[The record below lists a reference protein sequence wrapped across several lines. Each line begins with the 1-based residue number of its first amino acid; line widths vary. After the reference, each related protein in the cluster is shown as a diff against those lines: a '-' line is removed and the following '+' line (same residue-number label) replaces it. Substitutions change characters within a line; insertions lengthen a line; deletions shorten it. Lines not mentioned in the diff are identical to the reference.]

1 MKSIKKLAFVLAVAA
16 LFACKKENTALT
28 ETTFGV
34 RGNCGMCK
42 KTIEKSALTVDGVE
56 EAEWDKS
63 NKTITV
69 KFEKAKTR
77 AEAIQKAIANAGYD
91 TEQKEGITS
100 AYTNLPRCCQ
110 YDRNMEMNRS
120 N

>member
-1 MKSIKKLAFVLAVAA
+1 MKSINKIAFVLALTV

-42 KTIEKSALTVDGVE
+42 KTIEKSAMAVDGVE

-69 KFEKAKTR
+69 KFEKEKTG

-91 TEQKEGITS
+91 TDQEVGIES

-110 YDRNMEMNRS
+110 YDRNMEMNKS